1 MRKVMLSV
9 AVAATMA
16 AIGAGAAH
24 AADDGQYGLALRRIV
39 TEAAAGTCAADLMAE
54 PLLSAC
60 RDQMPQMKPAL
71 AALGTVEGV
80 SFIKAEAHDDARVE
94 TYAVKYS
101 GGKTSLWSLGNRKD
115 GKFTVAYTLGE

>member
-1 MRKVMLSV
+1 MRKLMLFV
-9 AVAATMA
+9 ATATMT
-16 AIGAGAAH
+16 AGAAH
-24 AADDGQYGLALRRIV
+24 AADEDQYGPALRRIV

-71 AALGTVEGV
+71 AALGTVEAV